1 MDGGSSHKNNMKNTG
16 FVKILTFSS
25 LLFLTG
31 CGGKNNEE
39 LLDAFLADEIP
50 AYYYVDGTTDT
61 VMRSDFPYNEEDF
74 YSYSVGE
81 RIDLDNDGE
90 REQIMNGPNGG
101 VYFDARDGKVYILA
115 EGEGTAGM
123 LSYTHY
129 DDAVWIVHSDV
140 MHGGRQMYWL
150 TKYDGDGN
158 VVDEFTLGAEY
169 WDSPPGTGYDENSV
183 FTYRDEEI
191 SMEEYEALWKE
202 IFAAESTSAN
212 STEGTEEQAAS
223 PAELTLEQTGSPT
236 ELTLEQAASPAELTL
251 EQTDAYEQMTLY
263 LQEGFRKYAV
273 EGSYQAL
280 FGPIEATGEKF
291 CCDILLI
298 GEEDLWSDSV
308 AYTYDSE
315 KGWYTFEG
323 QYEPIFA
330 KDSFWAL
337 EEDDSFAADIR
348 ENYVYETWIAQET
361 DIAIPSHYYSENGP
375 IERDVTMYFPYEHND
390 LPYKVM
396 PAVYT
401 YQNERMDISITIEY
415 PRIYYSESEMED
427 AINEKI
433 KEAFFYSYFSDEDS
447 DWNPVNKM
455 YTSINRQ
462 YFITREDENYFS
474 LRIYEDNDM
483 RGANHPN
490 EWETGLTIDMQTGE
504 VLRLEDVVGE
514 EWTPEALLECGDFEC
529 LWTWEGDSQDY
540 WMEQARERAK
550 DETLSDYDS
559 YFYLTDDKLG
569 LITSQSR
576 YYTCM
581 EADFA
586 DFEVTGFT
594 D

>member
-1 MDGGSSHKNNMKNTG
+1 MKNTC
-16 FVKILTFSS
+16 FVKILICSS

-31 CGGKNNEE
+31 CGKNNEE

-50 AYYYVDGTTDT
+50 AYYYVDGTTGT

-90 REQIMNGPNGG
+90 REQILNGPNGG

-115 EGEGTAGM
+115 EGEGTAGL

-129 DDAVWIVHSDV
+129 DNAVWIVHSDV

-191 SMEEYEALWKE
+191 SMEEYEALWEE
-202 IFAAESTSAN
+202 IFAAEKYTAAN
-212 STEGTEEQAAS
+212 TTEGTEA
-223 PAELTLEQTGSPT
+223 QTDSST
-236 ELTLEQAASPAELTL
+236 ELTL

-280 FGPIEATGEKF
+280 FGLIEDTGEKF

-298 GEEDLWSDSV
+298 GEENLWHDSI

-315 KGWYTFEG
+315 MGWYTFEG

-330 KDSFWAL
+330 KDTTWAL
-337 EEDDSFAADIR
+337 YEDDSFAADMR
-348 ENYVYETWIAQET
+348 ENYIYETWIAQET
-361 DIAIPSHYYSENGP
+361 DLAIPSHYYSENGP
-375 IERDVTMYFPYEHND
+375 IERDVTMYFPHEHNG
-390 LPYKVM
+390 LPYKVV
-396 PAVYT
+396 PAIYT
-401 YQNERMDISITIEY
+401 YQDDRMDNSITIEY
-415 PRIYYSESEMED
+415 PKIYYSESEMED
-427 AINEKI
+427 TINEKI
-433 KEAFFYSYFSDEDS
+433 KEAFFYGYFFDEDGE
-447 DWNPVNKM
+447 WNPGSEM

-474 LRIYEDNDM
+474 LRIYEDNYM

-504 VLRLEDVVGE
+504 VLLLEDVVGN
-514 EWTPEALLECGDFEC
+514 EWTPEALLECGEFEC

-540 WMEQARERAK
+540 WMEQAREKAK

-569 LITSQSR
+569 LITSQGR

-586 DFEVTGFT
+586 DFGVTGFT
-594 D
+594 E

>member
-1 MDGGSSHKNNMKNTG
+1 MNVRKVNFQDGGLSHKRNMKNTG

-202 IFAAESTSAN
+202 IFAAKSTSVN
-212 STEGTEEQAAS
+212 TTEGTEEQA
-223 PAELTLEQTGSPT
+223 G
-236 ELTLEQAASPAELTL
+236 SPAELTL

-273 EGSYQAL
+273 EGSYHAL
-280 FGPIEATGEKF
+280 FGPIEATGENF

-337 EEDDSFAADIR
+337 EEDDSFAADMR

-401 YQNERMDISITIEY
+401 YQDERMDISITIEY

-447 DWNPVNKM
+447 DWNPVNKI

-559 YFYLTDDKLG
+559 YFYLTDEKLG

-586 DFEVTGFT
+586 DFGVTGFT